1 MCPADLSLGL
11 EQGLPN
17 VVYVEKSVCCCC
29 YMHAENDD
37 STCGS
42 ETFQSHGDGHCM
54 NWIGNGLCVCPDIV
68 DHEKAADDISN
79 CLDSH
84 MVHASCFHG
93 YHDNSFHQN
102 PLCNA
107 IREGRMDLLSYG
119 CPAPYVNNSD
129 EKTEVG
135 D

>member
-1 MCPADLSLGL
+1 MSFAYACIIKRSKEP
-11 EQGLPN
+11 P
-17 VVYVEKSVCCCC
+17 Y
-29 YMHAENDD
+29 
-37 STCGS
+37 
-42 ETFQSHGDGHCM
+42 
-54 NWIGNGLCVCPDIV
+54 
-68 DHEKAADDISN
+68 HEKAADDISN